1 MLDLASILFRT
12 ILGWI
17 DGARNQGNLN
27 WGDCDDENQEGKMKL
42 RSFLCCL
49 LFIVGIAGRVY
60 GQGGDVGSIVG
71 TITDA
76 TGAAVA
82 NAKVLVTNTA
92 TNISKEITTN
102 DTGNY
107 TVPYLRPGVYR
118 VTVEAA
124 GFDKS
129 VVDNISLVVA
139 QERRVDVALR
149 VGAVTTQVEVNAGAL
164 ALDTESAAVAQIVS
178 RTQVEELPLNGRNF
192 LNLLFITAGAVQTV
206 GEQGQMRQG
215 AGNAISINGGRP
227 ESNNYTLDGLANT
240 DTALNTPAVILSQD
254 AIQEFKVQSETYSAE
269 FGFSAN
275 QVNLVSRSG
284 GNDIHGSLFYFGR
297 NDALDATTIIP
308 NPLPSQA
315 APEKAELRQNQ
326 FGFVASGPVYIPK
339 LYDGRNK
346 TFWLVNYE
354 GWRIRNGTNIGATV
368 PGSTELNGDFSGLSL
383 PAYGTAGCNTN
394 LSNNLPCLPVDPQ
407 TGLPFTGNKIPSTR
421 FSKLAQVAL
430 GANIFA
436 NPTNCDSTGLCSL
449 ATRTTLPNNTN
460 QQTYKVDQSMGRYGS
475 LGFRYTKANYSN
487 ENAGTTSI
495 PFGLNIFTQ
504 DSTSW
509 AVSHTISL
517 GQRNINTFRFGRL
530 EATAI
535 QGATPISDAN
545 IASLG
550 LSGIFSTLPSYG
562 KGFPTISFQ
571 SFSGSAGSPGNNP
584 TSSYIPMWQFSD
596 SLSMM
601 RGRHTITVG
610 FDYRN
615 WIQKRNLSS
624 NFLGSYNYS
633 NNLILQNSAN
643 GSCTTPSG
651 QCGTGN
657 AVADFLLGY
666 YSGAG
671 TFQPG
676 PFSDPKIAGNLNQ
689 FHFLYAAPYV
699 QDDWKVTSKLTV
711 NLGLRWDYRS
721 IPYETHDKMFWI
733 DRQNTAGGLC
743 FADKALL
750 TNGIAPAG
758 NGFYDYCGR
767 HNPAD
772 GSKKPFAPRVG
783 FAFRPFGGGKTV
795 IRGGYGIYW
804 DSSETREIDDSGDLY
819 PFVTRTNLSP
829 ATQTPAVA
837 PKLTDNLYPALS
849 ALTPVTIAAQGA
861 QFIAVIISETP
872 RNPYVQ
878 QWSLSVQRDLGWN
891 TTLELNYVG
900 NKGTH
905 LLDRSNINQPV
916 QVTDPAFC
924 NNPANLN
931 SGDCPANARK
941 PYANFSGT
949 ITLDSLWQG
958 YSSYNAGNVT
968 MNHHGKDLAFLSVY
982 TWAKSLDDKSA
993 AAGIGATNGFSGHL
1007 NDHNPAQDY
1016 GRSDFDVNH
1025 RFVNSVIYQLP
1036 FGRGK
1041 SHLSDASKAVDLA
1054 VGGWQLSAVTTFQK
1068 GFPFSPHT
1076 NDPFF
1081 LLTAFNARPNLVSG
1095 CNPNSGFTKSSTEWF
1110 NTACFSQPLAGTFG
1124 NAGRNILRGPGIN
1137 NWDIA
1142 FAKTFSFTER
1152 VGLQLRVETFNSF
1165 NHTQFGV
1172 DPGSAIA
1179 ASAGPGTGAV
1189 SDNFQDPTGRFGQ
1202 IVEART
1208 ARQIQLGLR
1217 LTF

>member
-1 MLDLASILFRT
+1 
-12 ILGWI
+12 
-17 DGARNQGNLN
+17 
-27 WGDCDDENQEGKMKL
+27 MKL
-42 RSFLCCL
+42 PSLLFCL
-49 LFIVGIAGRVY
+49 LFILGTARLVY

-71 TITDA
+71 TISDA
-76 TGAAVA
+76 SGAAVA
-82 NAKVLVTNTA
+82 SAKVQVTNIA
-92 TNISKEITTN
+92 TNITKEITTS
-102 DTGNY
+102 DSGNF

-129 VVDNISLVVA
+129 VVYNISLVVA
-139 QERRVDVALR
+139 QERRVDVALK

-164 ALDTESAAVAQIVS
+164 ALDTDSAAVSQVVS

-192 LNLLFITAGAVQTV
+192 LSLLFITAGAVETV

-284 GNDIHGSLFYFGR
+284 GNDIHGSVFYFGR
-297 NDALDATTIIP
+297 NDALDATTIVP
-308 NPLPSQA
+308 NPLPGIL
-315 APEKAELRQNQ
+315 PLKPELRQNQ

-339 LYDGRNK
+339 LYNGRNK

-354 GWRIRNGTNIGATV
+354 GWRIKNGTNIQATD
-368 PGSTELNGDFSGLSL
+368 PSLAELGGDFSAYSTTLDPYNPNVINRCTANIRNGL
-383 PAYGTAGCNTN
+383 A
-394 LSNNLPCLPVDPQ
+394 CLPIDPQ
-407 TGLPFTGNKIPSTR
+407 TGLPFLGNKIPSTR
-421 FSKLAQVAL
+421 FSKLATQAL
-430 GANIFA
+430 AANIFPNA
-436 NPTNCDSTGLCSL
+436 TNCKDSGNGDPTICSV

-460 QQTYKVDQSMGRYGS
+460 QQTYKVDQNMGRYGS

-495 PFGLNIFTQ
+495 PDGLNIFTQ

-509 AVSHTISL
+509 AISHTISL
-517 GQRNINTFRFGRL
+517 GQRNINTFRFGKL

-535 QGATPISDAN
+535 QGATPISDAT

-550 LSGIFSTLPSYG
+550 FAGTFTTLPGYG
-562 KGFPTISFQ
+562 KGFPTIGFGT

-584 TSSYIPMWQFSD
+584 TYSNIPMWQFSD
-596 SLSMM
+596 SLSMI
-601 RGRHTITVG
+601 RGKHTITVG
-610 FDYRN
+610 FDYRK
-615 WIQKRNLSS
+615 WVQRRNLSS
-624 NFLGSYNYS
+624 NFLGSYGFS
-633 NNLILQNSAN
+633 NTLVLQNSAN
-643 GSCTTPSG
+643 GSCTTPPVPNFPNG
-651 QCGTGN
+651 LCGTGN

-666 YSGAG
+666 YSGAS

-689 FHFLYAAPYV
+689 FHFLYTAPYV
-699 QDDWKVTSKLTV
+699 QDDWKVTSKLTL

-721 IPYETHDKMFWI
+721 VPTETNNKMFWI
-733 DRQNTAGGLC
+733 NRQNTAGGLC
-743 FADKALL
+743 FADKTLL
-750 TNGIAPAG
+750 TDGIAPAG

-767 HNPAD
+767 NNPAD
-772 GSKKPFAPRVG
+772 GSKKPFAPRIG
-783 FAFRPFGGGKTV
+783 FAFRPFGGNKTV
-795 IRGGYGIYW
+795 VRGGYGIYW

-819 PFVTRTNLSP
+819 PFVTRTNLAP

-849 ALTPVTIAAQGA
+849 APAPVTVAAQGA

-916 QVTDPAFC
+916 PVTDPAFC
-924 NNPANLN
+924 NILANVTL
-931 SGDCPANARK
+931 GDCPANARK
-941 PYANFSGT
+941 PYGNFSGT

-958 YSSYNAGNVT
+958 YSNYNAGNVT
-968 MNHHGKDLAFLSVY
+968 ANHHGRDLAFLSVY

-993 AAGIGATNGFSGHL
+993 AAGIGATNGFNGHL
-1007 NDHNPAQDY
+1007 NDHNPAMDY

-1041 SHLSDASKAVDLA
+1041 SHLSGASKLAELA
-1054 VGGWQLSAVTTFQK
+1054 VGGWQVSAVTTFQK
-1068 GFPFSPHT
+1068 GFPFSPLT

-1081 LLTAFNARPNLVSG
+1081 LMTAFNARPNIISG
-1095 CNPNSGFTKSSTEWF
+1095 CNANSGFQKSPTEWF
-1110 NTACFSQPLAGTFG
+1110 NTACFTQPLAGTFG

-1142 FAKTFSFTER
+1142 FAKTFNFTER
-1152 VGLQLRVETFNSF
+1152 VGLQIRVETFNSF

-1172 DPGSAIA
+1172 DPGSALA
-1179 ASAGPGTGAV
+1179 ASSGPGTGAV
-1189 SDNFQDPTGRFGQ
+1189 SDNFQDATGRFGQ
-1202 IVEART
+1202 IISART
-1208 ARQIQLGLR
+1208 ARQVQLGAR

>member
-1 MLDLASILFRT
+1 MNLRGLLF
-12 ILGWI
+12 
-17 DGARNQGNLN
+17 
-27 WGDCDDENQEGKMKL
+27 
-42 RSFLCCL
+42 CL
-49 LFIVGIAGRVY
+49 LFIMGTAGRAF

-71 TITDA
+71 TVTDA
-76 TGAAVA
+76 SGAAVA
-82 NAKVLVTNTA
+82 NTKVQVTNTA
-92 TNISKEITTN
+92 TNISKQITTN
-102 DTGNY
+102 DSGNY
-107 TVPYLRPGVYR
+107 TVPYLRPGTYR

-129 VVDNISLVVA
+129 VVDNVSLVVA
-139 QERRVDVALR
+139 QERRVDVVMK
-149 VGAVTTQVEVNAGAL
+149 VGAVTTQVEVSAGAL
-164 ALDTESAAVAQIVS
+164 ALDTESAAVAQVVS
-178 RTQVEELPLNGRNF
+178 RTQVQELPLNGRNF

-215 AGNAISINGGRP
+215 AGNAISINGARP

-284 GNDIHGSLFYFGR
+284 GNDLHGSVFYFGR
-297 NDALDATTIIP
+297 NDALDATTIVP
-308 NPLPSQA
+308 NPLPGQA
-315 APEKAELRQNQ
+315 QPVKAELRQNQ
-326 FGFVASGPVYIPK
+326 FGFVASGPAYIPK

-368 PGSTELNGDFSGLSL
+368 PSLTELNGDFSSLNL
-383 PAYGTAGCNTN
+383 PAYGTPGCTTN
-394 LSNNLPCLPVDPQ
+394 LSKNLPCMPVDPQ
-407 TGLPFTGNKIPSTR
+407 TGLPFPGNKIPSAR

-430 GANIFA
+430 AAKIFA
-436 NPTNCDSTGLCSL
+436 NPTNCATTGLCSL
-449 ATRTTLPNNTN
+449 AVRTTLPNNTN
-460 QQTYKVDQSMGRYGS
+460 QQTYKIDQELRRYGS
-475 LGFRYTKANYSN
+475 VGFRYTKANYSN
-487 ENAGTTSI
+487 ENAGTTSV
-495 PFGLNIFTQ
+495 PDGLNIFTQ

-509 AVSHTISL
+509 AISHTISL

-535 QGATPISDAN
+535 QGGTPTSDAD
-545 IASLG
+545 IAALG
-550 LSGIFSTLPSYG
+550 FAGIFTTLPSYG

-571 SFSGSAGSPGNNP
+571 SLSGSAGSPGNNP
-584 TSSYIPMWQFSD
+584 TFSDIPMWQFSD
-596 SLSMM
+596 SLSMI
-601 RGRHTITVG
+601 RGKHTITVG

-615 WIQKRNLSS
+615 WVQKRNLSS
-624 NFLGSYNYS
+624 NFLGSYGF
-633 NNLILQNSAN
+633 NNTLVLQNSTN
-643 GSCTTPSG
+643 SSCTTPSG
-651 QCGTGN
+651 LCGTGN

-666 YSGAG
+666 YSGAS

-689 FHFLYAAPYV
+689 FHFLYVAPYV
-699 QDDWKVTSKLTV
+699 QDDWKVSNKLTL
-711 NLGLRWDYRS
+711 NLGLRWDYRNV
-721 IPYETHDKMFWI
+721 PYEQQDKMFWI

-743 FADKALL
+743 FADKALS

-758 NGFYDYCGR
+758 NGFYRYCGR
-767 HNPAD
+767 RNPAD
-772 GSKKPFAPRVG
+772 GSKSPFAPRIG
-783 FAFRPFGGGKTV
+783 FAFRPFGGSKTV

-829 ATQTPAVA
+829 ATQAPSVA

-849 ALTPVTIAAQGA
+849 APAPVTVAAQGA

-905 LLDRSNINQPV
+905 LLDRSNVNQPIPV
-916 QVTDPAFC
+916 SNPAFC

-931 SGDCPANARK
+931 SGDCPANSRK
-941 PYANFSGT
+941 PYSHFSGT

-958 YSSYNAGNVT
+958 YSNYNAANVT
-968 MNHHGKDLAFLSVY
+968 LNHHGRDLAFLTVY

-1007 NDHNPAQDY
+1007 NDRNPAQDY

-1041 SHLSDASKAVDLA
+1041 SHLSDASRVMDLA

-1081 LLTAFNARPNLVSG
+1081 LLTAFNARPNIVAG
-1095 CNPNSGFTKSSTEWF
+1095 CNPNSGFQKSSTEWF
-1110 NTACFSQPLAGTFG
+1110 NTTCFSQPLAGSFG

-1137 NWDIA
+1137 NWDITL
-1142 FAKTFSFTER
+1142 AKTFNFTER
-1152 VGLQLRVETFNSF
+1152 VGLQLRVETFNTF

-1172 DPGSAIA
+1172 DPGSALA
-1179 ASAGPGTGAV
+1179 ASSGPGTGAV

-1202 IVEART
+1202 IVNART
-1208 ARQIQLGLR
+1208 ARQVQLGAR